1 LADIFV
7 LTIVV
12 VMIYIQGAANM
23 SNSTTEVAVK
33 TISTQEVR
41 QRLDSKRAF
50 QLWNVLTDEW
60 FKGENISGSR
70 RVPLD
75 KVGNEV
81 RSTNLPKNAEI
92 VVYCGGPKCPQSRM
106 AAEKLAKLGYE
117 DVRAYEGGLEEWKS
131 AGFAVEKA

>member
-1 LADIFV
+1 
-7 LTIVV
+7 
-12 VMIYIQGAANM
+12 MIYIQGAANM

-70 RVPLD
+70 RVLD

-131 AGFAVEKA
+131 AGFAVE